1 MEVESVEATAI
12 VAGLKKAILDKRA
25 PASTKVL
32 GPAQRSGS
40 TSRILLTADIKE
52 SQALLKFIYE
62 YIRHRA
68 VTKKKAISLRVDPY
82 SLS

>member
-1 MEVESVEATAI
+1 
-12 VAGLKKAILDKRA
+12 VAGLKKAILDGRA

-40 TSRILLTADIKE
+40 SSRILLIAQIQDGEKM
-52 SQALLKFIYE
+52 LKFFSE

-68 VTKKKAISLRVDPY
+68 ITKKKAISLRVDPY